1 MIKVGKRKN
10 LSTGLVGFGKTIL
23 NDYKVI
29 LQSGE
34 RIIETSY
41 VCEKEGDFSKGNLS
55 QLVKG
60 SGRETFDEFSNRHW
74 RHWIHYHN
82 GVFEQ
87 NLKSSNLVVRIKEI
101 DGGGQSYK
109 VDLQRETNP

>member
-41 VCEKEGDFSKGNLS
+41 VWEEEGELSKGNRGS
-55 QLVKG
+55 FVKG
-60 SGRETFDEFSNRHW
+60 LGGETFSDISNRHC
-74 RHWIHYHN
+74 RHWIHYDD

-87 NLKSSNLVVRIKEI
+87 RF
-101 DGGGQSYK
+101 
-109 VDLQRETNP
+109 